1 MKTMDVLQN
10 DAPKAVEVSPR
21 PEPKSEEIILSFV
34 QFTKQYRE
42 HPMLLAA
49 LKLEA
54 ANEKHS
60 LTDWIARVQAFGV
73 QAA

>member
-34 QFTKQYRE
+34 QFAKQYKQDTL
-42 HPMLLAA
+42 LLAA
-49 LKLEA
+49 LKTVA
-54 ANEKHS
+54 FHEKHS
-60 LTDWIARVQAFGV
+60 MPDWIARLKAF
-73 QAA
+73 